1 MTRPS
6 VDVRRAVV
14 DDLEDLL
21 LLWGQARD
29 EVTGATRAVAGTAPE
44 HLRPRLREA
53 LEGDDVHVLVA
64 RLEDVA
70 AGYALLRVAPVFA
83 ITDGPCLHIEH
94 LFVAPQARRRG
105 VAKALL
111 SGVAAVAERSGADQV
126 MTSVAPTARDT
137 HRFLARLGF
146 SPFVVRRVA
155 TTAVLRR
162 KLAGESRRGTLDDLL
177 SRRRSLRARASWV
190 GGRPGRSAPDP
201 ALAHAADD
209 DLVASSGLVPS
220 SGPATKCLDLD
231 MLAAAAAA
239 GSPHDT
245 LEMPVVTADLAD
257 ALPAARTEDATIQPA

>member
-1 MTRPS
+1 MTRVP

-14 DDLEDLL
+14 ADLDDLL

-29 EVTGATRAVAGTAPE
+29 EVTGTTRAVAGTAPD

-53 LEGDDVHVLVA
+53 LEGDEVHVLVA
-64 RLEDVA
+64 RLDGVA

-94 LFVAPQARRRG
+94 LFVTPGSRRRG

-111 SGVAAVAERSGADQV
+111 AGVAAVAERAGADQV
-126 MTSVAPTARDT
+126 MTSVAPAARDT

-155 TTAVLRR
+155 STAVLRR

-177 SRRRSLRARASWV
+177 SRRRSLRAKASWS
-190 GGRPGRSAPDP
+190 SARGER
-201 ALAHAADD
+201 A
-209 DLVASSGLVPS
+209 VPS
-220 SGPATKCLDLD
+220 
-231 MLAAAAAA
+231 AAAAAA
-239 GSPHDT
+239 SVPHPAEPAAGEHVDVPTARLDLDAIAGPGPHDT
-245 LEMPVVTADLAD
+245 LEMPVVTADLAQ
-257 ALPAARTEDATIQPA
+257 ALAPKAGSDLLVEGATS